1 MGPAL
6 AAAIK
11 DNDAEGHAA
20 REAVAAFAAKAA
32 ELDMLLAND
41 SDDEVST
48 TQIEVPKNVAP
59 RPDAAELLAR
69 RLELLA
75 SETSWQLRTV
85 GLEVQRPWSRY
96 LLSGAKTIETRRY
109 SLPVILI
116 GREIVLLET
125 AEATAGI
132 SALPDEVPAGDQA
145 VQLVGTLTF
154 GSCFEY
160 TTSES
165 WSADQCRHGVAQ
177 DSPYAWTKEQ
187 TIFGWAVQATVQYEQ
202 PQSTPALRRR
212 MRSLFEVCSDMDMDV
227 DRP

>member
-1 MGPAL
+1 MTPDEHDKAAVAQAASMGPAL

-116 GREIVLLET
+116 GR
-125 AEATAGI
+125 
-132 SALPDEVPAGDQA
+132 
-145 VQLVGTLTF
+145 
-154 GSCFEY
+154 
-160 TTSES
+160 
-165 WSADQCRHGVAQ
+165 
-177 DSPYAWTKEQ
+177 
-187 TIFGWAVQATVQYEQ
+187 
-202 PQSTPALRRR
+202 
-212 MRSLFEVCSDMDMDV
+212 
-227 DRP
+227 